1 MSEQT
6 TTQDS
11 VRANGLEFHYLS
23 QGEGPLLLCLHGFP
37 DCPQTF
43 AAQFEYFA
51 GLGYRVVAPYMRGY
65 HPATIPA
72 DGCYLSAALGHDA
85 SALIDALGYDQA
97 VVYGHD
103 WGTAAAQGAALFAP
117 EKVSRLITSA
127 VPYGTAMFDAFI
139 GNAEQQRRS
148 WYMFFFQLP
157 FAEAAVSLNN
167 YAFIRRLWQDW
178 SPGWAFPESS
188 LQAVL
193 DTLDKPGVLSATL
206 GYYRALFDPAQQAD
220 RYATDQARL
229 GESITVPTLHLHGAL
244 DGCIGPELLAG
255 MEQFFSAGLTID
267 VLPAAGHFLHQEDPA
282 YVNAAIA
289 AFLES

>member
-6 TTQDS
+6 LTQDS
-11 VRANGLEFHYLS
+11 VSANGLEFHYLS
-23 QGEGPLLLCLHGFP
+23 QGDGPLLLCLHGFP

-43 AAQFEYFA
+43 GAQFEYFS

-72 DGCYLSAALGHDA
+72 DGCYQTAALGHDA
-85 SALIDALGYDQA
+85 SALIDALGYEHA
-97 VVYGHD
+97 IVYGHD
-103 WGTAAAQGAALFAP
+103 WGTAAAQAAALFAP

-139 GNAEQQRRS
+139 SNAEQQRRS
-148 WYMFFFQLP
+148 WYMFYFQLP
-157 FAEAAVSLNN
+157 FAEAAVSLNE

-178 SPGWAFPESS
+178 SPGWEFPESS
-188 LQAVL
+188 LQAVIS
-193 DTLDKPGVLSATL
+193 TLAEPGVLTAAL
-206 GYYRALFDPAQQAD
+206 GYYRALFEPAQQAA
-220 RYATDQARL
+220 RYATDQDRI
-229 GESITVPTLHLHGAL
+229 GEPITVPALHLHGAL
-244 DGCIGPELLAG
+244 DGCIGSELLEG
-255 MEQFFSAGLTID
+255 MEQFFSAGLTLD

-282 YVNAAIA
+282 HVNAAIA

>member
-6 TTQDS
+6 LTQDS
-11 VRANGLEFHYLS
+11 VSANGLEFHYLS
-23 QGEGPLLLCLHGFP
+23 QGAGPLLLCLHGFP

-43 AAQFEYFA
+43 GAQFEYFS

-72 DGCYLSAALGHDA
+72 DGCYQTAALGHDA
-85 SALIDALGYDQA
+85 SALIDALGYERA
-97 VVYGHD
+97 IVYGHD
-103 WGTAAAQGAALFAP
+103 WGTAAAQAAALFAP

-139 GNAEQQRRS
+139 SNAEQQRRS
-148 WYMFFFQLP
+148 WYMFYFQLP
-157 FAEAAVSLNN
+157 FAEAAVSLNE

-178 SPGWAFPESS
+178 SPGWEFPESS
-188 LQAVL
+188 LQAVIS
-193 DTLDKPGVLSATL
+193 TLAEPGVLTAAL
-206 GYYRALFDPAQQAD
+206 GYYRALFNPAQQA
-220 RYATDQARL
+220 RYATDQDRI
-229 GESITVPTLHLHGAL
+229 GEPITVPALHLHGAL
-244 DGCIGPELLAG
+244 DGCIGSELLEG
-255 MEQFFSAGLTID
+255 MEQFFSAGFTLD

-282 YVNAAIA
+282 HVNAAIA